1 VSDHAVPADAA
12 AGHRSVATP
21 DEVAAWVAQFAPVMT
36 AASAPMVLIGADGH
50 ILHANPRYSELVGRA
65 EHDLVGLPL
74 TTVLHPD
81 DVDSQREAIRCLF
94 SGEWPE
100 WQQMRRYAR
109 PDGSFRYGL
118 LHTRPVLTDGGAVLG
133 LFSQL
138 QDVTARRDAEL
149 RLARSEERFRLA
161 MDHAPVGVVL
171 AGPDGRWLMA
181 NRALCRILGRA
192 EDDLVGLTFED
203 LTHPADLPDSQ
214 EMSRRV
220 YAGEL
225 DSFDLHKRYI
235 RGDGTYVRVRLTVAF
250 TRDED
255 GRPDHAVAHVE
266 DLTEERRIT
275 AELAEK
281 DRRFRMLT
289 EDADDV
295 IALRLRTVPEF
306 AVEHVSRGIEAILG
320 RAPEEFYADPVL
332 LLSLV
337 HPEDAPALAERL
349 ADPVAYRDVPQEFRV
364 LRDDGAVA
372 WIQARGEPIFGGDGT
387 AVGIDGLAWDI
398 TARKEAEEAAAA
410 GRRRFQAL
418 VEHAADAVVIRDP
431 DGVVLYASP
440 AVTRI
445 LGDVPEE
452 IVGTIPSLRLPE
464 DQVAVLQD
472 AVARATATPG
482 GVAHTE
488 VRVHHRDGTEKV
500 LALAISNRLD
510 DPDIG
515 GLVNHIQDITASRAA
530 QQELVHQAAH
540 DALTGLPNRTS
551 LQRHL
556 ERALADDPS
565 GVGVVFLDLIGLKP
579 VNDTLGHVKGDAI
592 LTTVARRIAAVVGT
606 DGMVGRFGG
615 DEFAIVATGLDRGR
629 LTALAH
635 RVVGALDEP
644 VTAPDGGQVHL
655 GAAAGLA
662 LAEPGTTAEQLLTN
676 ADLAMYDVQRRT
688 GRGVQGFDATLAQQA
703 TARLGTERDLRAADL
718 DRDLRAHYQPVVH
731 LATGRVSAA
740 EALLRWQH
748 PTRGLVP
755 PGLFIPVAEE
765 TGLIDRLGLW
775 VLDHACRQQV
785 AWADHDVTVEVNLS
799 PRQLFDPELPRR
811 VADVLTR
818 TGARA
823 DRLMLEVTES
833 ALIDDRVA
841 RSALAA
847 LEDLGVGLALD
858 DFGTGFSSL
867 TSLRRYPFDTVKID
881 RSFVAEI
888 TGNPRDRSIVRN
900 IINLAHDLGMKIVA
914 EGVETAEQLSVLT
927 DIGADAAQG
936 YHLGRPAPAADL
948 RLSPGIRA
956 PA

>member
-1 VSDHAVPADAA
+1 VSDHAVPADVPV
-12 AGHRSVATP
+12 GHRAVATP
-21 DEVAAWVAQFAPVMT
+21 DEVAAWVAQFAPVTT
-36 AASAPMVLIGADGH
+36 AAAAPMVLVGATGR
-50 ILHANPRYSELVGRA
+50 ILHANAPYAEFVGRS
-65 EHDLVGLPL
+65 EDDLRGLEM
-74 TTVLHPD
+74 TAILHPEE
-81 DVDSQREAIRCLF
+81 VAGQAEAIRSLF

-100 WQQMRRYAR
+100 WQQLRRYAR
-109 PDGSFRYGL
+109 PDGSVRIGL
-118 LHTRPVLTDGGAVLG
+118 LHTRPVRTDGGAVLG

-138 QDVTARRDAEL
+138 QDVTARQDAEL
-149 RLARSEERFRLA
+149 RLAESEKRFRLA
-161 MDHAPVGVVL
+161 MDHAPSGMAL
-171 AGPDGRWLMA
+171 MGAGGRWLMA
-181 NRALCRILGRA
+181 NRALCRILGRS
-192 EDDLVGLTFED
+192 EDDLVGLTFAD

-214 EMSRRV
+214 EMIRRV
-220 YAGEL
+220 HAGEL
-225 DSFDLHKRYI
+225 DSFHLHKRYA
-235 RGDGTYVRVRLTVAF
+235 RGDGTYVRVRLTLAF

-255 GRPDHAVAHVE
+255 GRPAHAVAQVE
-266 DLTEERRIT
+266 DLTEERRIA

-289 EDADDV
+289 DDADDI

-306 AVEHVSRGIEAILG
+306 GVEHISRGIEAMVG
-320 RAPEEFYADPVL
+320 RAPEEFYADPTL
-332 LLSLV
+332 LMRV
-337 HPEDAPALAERL
+337 IHPEDAPAIAERL
-349 ADPVAYRDVPQEFRV
+349 ADPVPYRDVPQEFRV
-364 LRDDGAVA
+364 LGPDGEVA
-372 WIQARGEPIFGGDGT
+372 WIQARAEPIFGNDGT
-387 AVGIDGLAWDI
+387 PVGVDGLAWDI
-398 TARKEAEEAAAA
+398 TARKQAEEAAAA
-410 GRRRFQAL
+410 SRRRFQAL
-418 VEHAADAVVIRDP
+418 VEHAADAVVIRDL
-431 DGVVLYASP
+431 DGAVRYASP

-445 LGDVPEE
+445 LGDLPEE

-472 AVARATATPG
+472 AVDRATATPG
-482 GVAHTE
+482 GVAHAE

-530 QQELVHQAAH
+530 QQELVYQAAH
-540 DALTGLPNRTS
+540 DALTGLPNRVS

-556 ERALADDPS
+556 EGALAADPA
-565 GVGVVFLDLIGLKP
+565 GVGVVFLDLVGMKP
-579 VNDTLGHVKGDAI
+579 VNDTLGHVKGDTI

-606 DGMVGRFGG
+606 EGMVGRFGD
-615 DEFAIVATGLDRGR
+615 DEFVIVATGLDRGR
-629 LTALAH
+629 LTTLAH
-635 RVVGALDEP
+635 RVVDALDEP

-655 GAAAGLA
+655 GAAAGVA
-662 LAEPGTTAEQLLTN
+662 LAEPGTTAEQLLAN

-703 TARLGTERDLRAADL
+703 TARLTTERDLRAADL
-718 DRDLRAHYQPVVH
+718 DRDLRAYYQPVVC

-740 EALLRWQH
+740 EALLRWEH

-765 TGLIDRLGLW
+765 TGLIDSLGLW

-785 AWADHDVTVEVNLS
+785 AWADHDLTVEVNLS
-799 PRQLFDPELPRR
+799 PRQLFDPDLPCR
-811 VADVLTR
+811 VADVLAR

-847 LEDLGVGLALD
+847 LEALGVGLALD

-867 TSLRRYPFDTVKID
+867 TSLRRYPFGTVKID
-881 RSFVAEI
+881 QSFVAEM
-888 TGNPRDRSIVRN
+888 TGNTRDRAIVRN
-900 IINLAHDLGMKIVA
+900 VINLAHDLGMKIVA

-936 YHLGRPAPAADL
+936 YYLGRPAPARDL
-948 RLSPGIRA
+948 TFSRDTRVPV
-956 PA
+956 